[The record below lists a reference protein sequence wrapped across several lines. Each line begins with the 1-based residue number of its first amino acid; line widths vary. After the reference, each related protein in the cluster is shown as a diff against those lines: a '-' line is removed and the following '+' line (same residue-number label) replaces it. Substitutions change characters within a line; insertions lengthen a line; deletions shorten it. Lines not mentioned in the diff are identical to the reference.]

1 MDPLFQD
8 LHHVGQVKRPTLMLP
23 DVTAKPDKVRN
34 FISHLLEKRG
44 VPEEHLQKVVRLW
57 TSGSGQEMRSYDPA
71 MYLDIFGCQDG
82 WVIYREVRLRIHEE
96 LCESFIYKHK
106 SGMQLIPNALI
117 VRSYGSS

>member
-1 MDPLFQD
+1 
-8 LHHVGQVKRPTLMLP
+8 MLP

-34 FISHLLEKRG
+34 FVSHLLEKRG

-96 LCESFIYKHK
+96 LCCCDLAPHMLH
-106 SGMQLIPNALI
+106 GMSNRNEQQE
-117 VRSYGSS
+117 